1 VRSPNRRRLPCRGA
15 AAPLA
20 AALVAAV
27 LVLGAPAPTTH
38 AAPLKKVAFT
48 FRPETPRERVFL
60 AGEFNGWRTDA
71 TPMRRAGDD
80 FVVLVPLA
88 PGSYQYKFVA
98 DGEWITDERAAAFRP
113 DGFGGRNSV
122 VVVDETFEDLVL
134 EPDDGSILAEGL
146 EHSQLAW
153 ELSLSASGAATVRTR
168 AWAGDVAAVSLVVLR
183 GSEETVVRM
192 RRYGG
197 DGVFDYFTADV
208 DATAGPASYRLVFQ
222 DGASSLCL
230 GPNGVAPVAQAA
242 GVFRLDAAAVPVFE
256 TPEWVRD
263 GVLYQIF
270 PERFANGDTS
280 NDPDFAE
287 WYYDGARDL
296 PPSGKTDGE
305 YFHLVSDWYDV
316 TGLSRSPFRTDG
328 KPDWN
333 SFYGGDIEG
342 VRGNLD
348 YLEDLGATVL
358 YFNPLFEAKSNH
370 KYDAATFT
378 RIDPHFAT
386 NDEFARF
393 VRECHERGI
402 RVVVDL
408 ALNHT
413 GHTFWAFT
421 DSRERGEASPTW
433 DWYEWSSWPVPGDLQ
448 TTPSPASDHYDCW
461 WGFGQ
466 MPNLNFDLSRRAGE
480 EQGVRRIEG
489 ATPNW
494 PVVEHLL
501 ASAVYW
507 LTEADVDGFRLDV
520 AGEVPQWF
528 WRLFRER
535 VRRAKPDAYIVG
547 ELWGASPEW
556 VNGHGFDAVMNYKFF
571 RDPVLDFIARE
582 ATDAAG
588 FDRAL
593 APGRF
598 VYPEDGAR
606 AMMNLIDSHDTERF
620 LTTVGGDIA
629 KLKLAFLFGMTYV
642 GAPTIY
648 YGDEIAM
655 TGGGDPDC
663 RRPFLWNWRE
673 DSGRVEVHD
682 FVRRLAALRRERPCL
697 TEGSFETLLADGR
710 VYAFR
715 RELGE
720 DAAVVVMNAG
730 RGEVSV
736 SVPLRSADAA
746 SVPADGRQPPRAG
759 RFRDALGGE
768 RLETGVDG
776 SLSLTLPPM
785 SGRVF
790 LVED

>member
-1 VRSPNRRRLPCRGA
+1 MRSPNRRRLPCRGA

-270 PERFANGDTS
+270 PERFANGDPS

-287 WYYDGARDL
+287 W
-296 PPSGKTDGE
+296 
-305 YFHLVSDWYDV
+305 
-316 TGLSRSPFRTDG
+316 
-328 KPDWN
+328 
-333 SFYGGDIEG
+333 
-342 VRGNLD
+342 
-348 YLEDLGATVL
+348 
-358 YFNPLFEAKSNH
+358 
-370 KYDAATFT
+370 
-378 RIDPHFAT
+378 
-386 NDEFARF
+386 
-393 VRECHERGI
+393 
-402 RVVVDL
+402 
-408 ALNHT
+408 
-413 GHTFWAFT
+413 
-421 DSRERGEASPTW
+421 
-433 DWYEWSSWPVPGDLQ
+433 
-448 TTPSPASDHYDCW
+448 
-461 WGFGQ
+461 
-466 MPNLNFDLSRRAGE
+466 
-480 EQGVRRIEG
+480 
-489 ATPNW
+489 
-494 PVVEHLL
+494 
-501 ASAVYW
+501 
-507 LTEADVDGFRLDV
+507 
-520 AGEVPQWF
+520 
-528 WRLFRER
+528 
-535 VRRAKPDAYIVG
+535 
-547 ELWGASPEW
+547 
-556 VNGHGFDAVMNYKFF
+556 
-571 RDPVLDFIARE
+571 
-582 ATDAAG
+582 
-588 FDRAL
+588 
-593 APGRF
+593 
-598 VYPEDGAR
+598 
-606 AMMNLIDSHDTERF
+606 
-620 LTTVGGDIA
+620 
-629 KLKLAFLFGMTYV
+629 
-642 GAPTIY
+642 
-648 YGDEIAM
+648 
-655 TGGGDPDC
+655 
-663 RRPFLWNWRE
+663 
-673 DSGRVEVHD
+673 
-682 FVRRLAALRRERPCL
+682 
-697 TEGSFETLLADGR
+697 
-710 VYAFR
+710 
-715 RELGE
+715 
-720 DAAVVVMNAG
+720 
-730 RGEVSV
+730 
-736 SVPLRSADAA
+736 
-746 SVPADGRQPPRAG
+746 
-759 RFRDALGGE
+759 
-768 RLETGVDG
+768 
-776 SLSLTLPPM
+776 
-785 SGRVF
+785 
-790 LVED
+790 